1 MKMLVR
7 FSKAGPRYYL
17 RPIPDLKDDSLYG
30 RLVKVVVYS
39 PAGERYTFIG
49 RVGKYPGKPQYG
61 YVIYVSRR
69 RFPVLDKFVGEG
81 WEAEVEVIQ

>member
-17 RPIPDLKDDSLYG
+17 RPIPDLQDDSLYG
-30 RLVKVVVYS
+30 KLVKVTVYS
-39 PAGERYTFIG
+39 PAGERYGLVG
-49 RVGKYPGKPQYG
+49 RVGKYPGKPRYG

-69 RFPVLDKFVGEG
+69 RFPMLNRLVGEV